1 MAWDAAIRTHATL
14 LADRWCALILAT
26 YPPAAA
32 RRMAGRSDPFANP
45 VGGTIRRATR
55 AILRVGPPTPPRAPR
70 PDALPVAGPSDESP
84 APVVTA
90 HPFSAL
96 ADALHDIVRVRA
108 VQDFSPSQAV
118 GFVFLLKQAAR
129 DAWPEGA
136 SPLDPSDLAHLDRWT
151 DDLALLAFDLYTADR
166 ERIAQIRVSESRRA
180 VGRLLERAG
189 FPIAGPDENT
199 EAIP

>member
-26 YPPAAA
+26 YPPEAA
-32 RRMAGRSDPFANP
+32 RLMAGRSDPFANP

-55 AILRVGPPTPPRAPR
+55 AILESVPAAGASDAPPPPLAPDHPPTPR
-70 PDALPVAGPSDESP
+70 PP
-84 APVVTA
+84 
-90 HPFSAL
+90 SAL
-96 ADALHDIVRVRA
+96 ANALHDIVRVRA
-108 VQDFSPSQAV
+108 VQDFSPSRAV

-129 DAWPEGA
+129 DAWPEGT
-136 SPLDPSDLAHLDRWT
+136 SPLDASDLAHLDRWV
-151 DDLALLAFDLYTADR
+151 DDLALLAFDFYVADR
-166 ERIAQIRVSESRRA
+166 ERIAEIRVGESRRA

-189 FPIAGPDENT
+189 IPIAGPDENT